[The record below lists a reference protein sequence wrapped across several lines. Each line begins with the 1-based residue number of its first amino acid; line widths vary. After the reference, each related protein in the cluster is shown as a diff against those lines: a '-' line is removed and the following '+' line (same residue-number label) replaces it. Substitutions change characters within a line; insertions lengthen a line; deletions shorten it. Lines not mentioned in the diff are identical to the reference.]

1 MAAVTRLFFSA
12 FFRARFTPSTALA
25 LTALSLVLPA
35 LQGIGHSA
43 QATEILPHK
52 AIYTLHNSE
61 AVGGDEELSADGM
74 LIFEWLDTCDG
85 WQVNQRAKLRLSGER
100 GETDFEWRQITWEAK
115 DGHSYRYQS
124 QEFQDGQKG
133 DQRQGEVSLDGKG
146 VPQLTIASPQR
157 NQAALPADILLPTA
171 HSLRL
176 LKAGADG
183 DNYISATVFDGT
195 VSDSPMQI
203 GAAIGPAMPQ
213 WQDQAKDFPALAH
226 VPSRPVDLAFFMKEG
241 DPEGKPDFE
250 QSMRLYDNGVI
261 GRMSFP
267 FAGVD
272 MVGELV
278 KLDVVPAKCKA
289 GAANP

>member
-1 MAAVTRLFFSA
+1 MAVVSRLSTRVFS
-12 FFRARFTPSTALA
+12 RTRFASPTAIIF
-25 LTALSLVLPA
+25 TVISLLLPA
-35 LQGIGHSA
+35 LVAIGSKA
-43 QATEILPHK
+43 QATEIMPHK
-52 AIYTLHNSE
+52 AIYALHNNE
-61 AVGGDEELSADGM
+61 AIGGDENLSADGM

-85 WQVNQRAKLRLSGER
+85 WQVNQRAKLRLTSER

-133 DQRQGEVSLDGKG
+133 DQRQGEVSLDSKG
-146 VPQLTIASPQR
+146 VPQLTMASPQR
-157 NQAALPADILLPTA
+157 NQSTLPANILLPSA
-171 HSLRL
+171 HSLHL
-176 LKAGADG
+176 LKAGAAG
-183 DNYISATVFDGT
+183 ENYVSATVFDGT
-195 VSDSPMQI
+195 VSDSPMEI

-213 WQDQAKDFPALAH
+213 WQDQAKNFPALAH
-226 VPSRPVDLAFFMKEG
+226 VSSRPVDLAFFMKAG

-267 FAGVD
+267 FAGVA
-272 MVGELV
+272 MVGDLV
-278 KLDVVPAKCKA
+278 KLDAVPAKCKA